1 MPAVNPKS
9 ASMVPET
16 DAITMFDVVENIAK
30 EVLTEAAVTPDM
42 PATLIADTTAVKDT
56 PVICVP
62 LIVKVPETDA
72 GFCTVPFTV

>member
-1 MPAVNPKS
+1 
-9 ASMVPET
+9 MVPAT

-42 PATLIADTTAVKDT
+42 PAVLIADTTAFNEP
-56 PVICVP
+56 PVIDVP
-62 LIVKVPETDA
+62 LIVKVPDTDA